1 MAKKTNKM
9 NITQKDG
16 VVEIFRN
23 GELEQIYDFNRW
35 ISSITSG
42 TLSNIGL
49 ANMVAEIIND
59 CLNCK
64 STTSALKDLND
75 KKAYRG
81 TYFDYLDYIQ
91 D

>member
-1 MAKKTNKM
+1 MKKVNKM
-9 NITQKDG
+9 KITQKDG
-16 VVEIFRN
+16 VIEIYRN
-23 GELEQIYDFNRW
+23 DELEQIYDCNRW

-49 ANMVAEIIND
+49 ANMLAEIIND

-64 STTSALKDLND
+64 STTSELHDLND
-75 KKAYRG
+75 KRAYRG